1 MFVIRKSKK
10 CENPKRSL
18 RWDAKDK
25 GNHGG
30 ARDVGKGA
38 SKNAKNFA
46 KKLSR
51 DASTK
56 RRVQDGP
63 KPLLSNAIAEM
74 GLRFSWAAHPAR
86 VEKVKVS
93 WI

>member
-30 ARDVGKGA
+30 ARDVGKSA

-46 KKLSR
+46 KKFSR

-63 KPLLSNAIAEM
+63 KPLLSNAVAEM
-74 GLRFSWAAHPAR
+74 GLRFSWAAHPG
-86 VEKVKVS
+86 ESGKVKVS
-93 WI
+93 